1 MNLSISCPPPSI
13 VYLQESVGGVLGLA
27 KVEDNVLFGGL

>member
-1 MNLSISCPPPSI
+1 MNLSISCPPPST
-13 VYLQESVGGVLGLA
+13 VYLQESVGGGFGLA